1 MSTFITQIAPSA
13 STPQTKI
20 QTSASVSKSTQTSKI
35 SFKSVKKSAGDFS
48 LSLLAKA
55 FFGQS
60 NFDFLDVPTQNLK
73 ITQAEVIADL
83 R

>member
-20 QTSASVSKSTQTSKI
+20 QKSASVSKSNQTSKI
-35 SFKSVKKSAGDFS
+35 SFENVKKRAGDFS

-60 NFDFLDVPTQNLK
+60 NFDFLDVPTHNLK
-73 ITQAEVIADL
+73 ITQAEVISDL
-83 R
+83 K